1 MISRGRKGFTL
12 AKLMVITRGRKGFT
26 LAELMVVIAII
37 ALLVAMLVPSLS
49 SVFYVVRLSLCS
61 NNLRNIRVAVS
72 ALVAKDKISHTGNLM
87 VEGWR
92 DQLSAY
98 DANSLEVMICP
109 EGYTL
114 ANDWDRDD
122 VLGKYSLRTLQGGT
136 FLYNMPL
143 IPGPACRKENIT
155 NGGRAYD
162 LSFEDQRT
170 STGDPTGDFSF
181 ANPILT
187 IELLGHDA
195 KVTVKGGGGGY
206 HWHLI
211 DTDDKVYLN
220 DIMKAAGALQGA
232 SILIKGAVP
241 LGGKFSY
248 GLNSVINDISPT
260 EAKILALDY
269 PEELAHVAGA
279 DEVHDNWM
287 QWVGQDGVYTFARH
301 KGRCNVAMVDGSV
314 VLMYPKDIDP
324 TVPALLTKYWKP

>member
-1 MISRGRKGFTL
+1 MIGRGRT
-12 AKLMVITRGRKGFT
+12 GFT
-26 LAELMVVIAII
+26 LAELMVVIAIV
-37 ALLVAMLVPSLS
+37 ALLVAMLMPSLS
-49 SVFYVVRLSLCS
+49 SVYAVARQSLCA
-61 NNLRNIRVAVS
+61 NNLRNIRTAVATL
-72 ALVAKDKISHTGNLM
+72 AARDKIARTGALG

-92 DQLSAY
+92 GQLSAY

-114 ANDWDRDD
+114 SADWQRDD
-122 VLGKYSLRTLQGGT
+122 VLGKYALKTLSGST

-155 NGGRAYD
+155 NGGRKYN

-170 STGDPTGDFSF
+170 STGAPTGDFSF

-187 IELLGHDA
+187 IELIGHDA
-195 KVTVKGGGGGY
+195 KVTVAGGGGGY
-206 HWHLI
+206 NWHLV

-220 DIMKAAGALQGA
+220 DVMKAAGAMQGD
-232 SILIKGAVP
+232 SVLLKEAVP

-248 GLNSVINDISPT
+248 GMNSIVNDISPT
-260 EAKILALDY
+260 ESRILALDY
-269 PEELAHVAGA
+269 PEEIARIAGA

-287 QWVGQDGVYTFARH
+287 TWVGTDGIYKFARH

-314 VLMYPKDIDP
+314 VPMYPKDIDP
-324 TVPALLTKYWKP
+324 TVPELLKKYWKP

>member
-1 MISRGRKGFTL
+1 MIG
-12 AKLMVITRGRKGFT
+12 RGRKGFT

-37 ALLVAMLVPSLS
+37 GLLVAMLTPSLS
-49 SVFYVVRLSLCS
+49 SVYAVARQSLCA
-61 NNLRNIRVAVS
+61 NNLRNIRTAVATL
-72 ALVAKDKISHTGNLM
+72 AARDKISRTGALG

-92 DQLSAY
+92 GQLSAY

-114 ANDWDRDD
+114 SADWQRDD
-122 VLGKYSLRTLQGGT
+122 VLGKYALKTLSGST

-155 NGGRAYD
+155 NGGRKYN

-170 STGDPTGDFSF
+170 STGAPTGDFSF

-187 IELLGHDA
+187 IELIGHDA
-195 KVTVKGGGGGY
+195 KVTVAGGGGGY
-206 HWHLI
+206 NWHLV

-220 DIMKAAGALQGA
+220 DVMKAAGAMQGD
-232 SILIKGAVP
+232 SVLLKGAVP

-248 GLNSVINDISPT
+248 GLNSIVNDISPT
-260 EAKILALDY
+260 EARILALDY
-269 PEELAHVAGA
+269 PEEIARIAGA

-287 QWVGQDGVYTFARH
+287 TWVGTDGIHTFARH

-314 VLMYPKDIDP
+314 VPMYPKDIDP
-324 TVPALLTKYWKP
+324 TVPELLKKYWKP